1 MLFTYTNLGSAA
13 WKTTGP
19 PSIPTISHRNNGL
32 TTAQMGMPFK
42 PTNMAQGSLFSNNRK
57 TFVKVAGGGKY
68 LYSSSVVVAMRRMT
82 AIGKSSTKTG
92 LASNAP
98 LTYKSFDNNYK
109 NTRLQRTR
117 SGGCVAPKKKGAI
130 GNTFKSG
137 GRTTY
142 GNYGPVVY

>member
-1 MLFTYTNLGSAA
+1 MLLYTYQTN
-13 WKTTGP
+13 GP
-19 PSIPTISHRNNGL
+19 SSVSTISHRNNGL
-32 TTAQMGMPFK
+32 TTVQMGMPFK
-42 PTNMAQGSLFSNNRK
+42 PQNMAQGSLFSNNRK
-57 TFVKVAGGGKY
+57 TFVKDAGGGKNW
-68 LYSSSVVVAMRRMT
+68 YSSSDVVAMKRIN

-92 LASNAP
+92 LAANAP
-98 LTYKSFDNNYK
+98 LTYKSYDNNYK

-130 GNTFKSG
+130 ANTFKSG

>member
-1 MLFTYTNLGSAA
+1 MLYTYKNPKTT

-19 PSIPTISHRNNGL
+19 PSIPIYSHRNNGIG
-32 TTAQMGMPFK
+32 TAPMCMPFK
-42 PTNMAQGSLFSNNRK
+42 PQNMAQGSLFSNNRK
-57 TFVKVAGGGKY
+57 TFVKDAGGGKNW
-68 LYSSSVVVAMRRMT
+68 YSGSDVVAMKRIN

>member
-57 TFVKVAGGGKY
+57 TFVKDAGGGKNW
-68 LYSSSVVVAMRRMT
+68 YSGSDVVAMRRIN